1 MASKEAI
8 VLIFVIYYDAK
19 HQKDLHMF
27 TLPKS
32 TEFNKRIPKQKFYEN
47 IAVTPAMKKAFVE
60 QIKIIYWRNKIAT
73 TTLNLAAGEQVME
86 IEVFEVRLSA
96 PELDESVLRQIDR
109 EIPYHILFLLEYEGK
124 YRAVIGYKEV
134 VVGKTAFKV
143 DRYYSTDWLDK
154 DDLPVHLE
162 GLTLDAVYENFVRQ
176 IAGDVL
182 VEENGTTL
190 KESIEQQK
198 QREQLEKQI
207 AVLEAKIRKEKQ
219 PRKKFEMVQKLNGM
233 KGEQERKK

>member
-1 MASKEAI
+1 
-8 VLIFVIYYDAK
+8 
-19 HQKDLHMF
+19 MF

-73 TTLNLAAGEQVME
+73 TTLNLAAGEQVTE
-86 IEVFEVRLSA
+86 IEVRLSA
-96 PELDESVLRQIDR
+96 PKLDESVLRQIDR

-124 YRAVIGYKEV
+124 YRAVIGYKEAAA
-134 VVGKTAFKV
+134 GKTAFKV
-143 DRYYSTDWLDK
+143 DRYYSTDWLDE
-154 DDLPVHLE
+154 DDLPVHLD

-182 VEENGTTL
+182 GTGESASL
-190 KESIEQQK
+190 KDSVEQQK

-207 AVLEAKIRKEKQ
+207 AALEAKIRKEKQ
-219 PRKKFEMVQKLNGM
+219 PKKKFELVQQM
-233 KGEQERKK
+233 KALQKKTETL

>member
-1 MASKEAI
+1 M
-8 VLIFVIYYDAK
+8 LG
-19 HQKDLHMF
+19 
-27 TLPKS
+27 LPVS

-47 IAVTPAMKKAFVE
+47 IAVTPAMKRAFVE
-60 QIKIIYWRNKIAT
+60 QIRIIYWRNKIAT
-73 TTLNLAAGEQVME
+73 TTLNLAAGEQVTE
-86 IEVFEVRLSA
+86 IEVVEVRLSA

-124 YRAVIGYKEV
+124 YRAVIGYKEAAAD
-134 VVGKTAFKV
+134 KTAFKV
-143 DRYYSTDWLDK
+143 DRYYSTDWLDE
-154 DDLPVHLE
+154 DDLPVHLD

-176 IAGDVL
+176 IAGGALTD
-182 VEENGTTL
+182 ENGTTL

>member
-1 MASKEAI
+1 M
-8 VLIFVIYYDAK
+8 L
-19 HQKDLHMF
+19 DL
-27 TLPKS
+27 PVS

-60 QIKIIYWRNKIAT
+60 QIRIIYWRNKIAT
-73 TTLNLAAGEQVME
+73 TTLNLAAGGQVTE
-86 IEVFEVRLSA
+86 IEVVEVRLSA

-124 YRAVIGYKEV
+124 YRAVIGYKEAA
-134 VVGKTAFKV
+134 VGKTAFKV
-143 DRYYSTDWLDK
+143 DRYYSTDWLDE

-190 KESIEQQK
+190 KDGVEQQK

-207 AVLEAKIRKEKQ
+207 AALEAKIRKEKQ
-219 PRKKFEMVQKLNGM
+219 PKKKFELVQQM
-233 KGEQERKK
+233 KALQKKTETL

>member
-1 MASKEAI
+1 M
-8 VLIFVIYYDAK
+8 LG
-19 HQKDLHMF
+19 
-27 TLPKS
+27 LPVS

-60 QIKIIYWRNKIAT
+60 QIKIFYWRNTIAT
-73 TTLNLAAGEQVME
+73 TTRNLAAGEQVTE

-96 PELDESVLRQIDR
+96 PELDESILRQIDR
-109 EIPYHILFLLEYEGK
+109 EISYHILFLLEYEGK
-124 YRAVIGYKEV
+124 YQAVIGYKEAAA
-134 VVGKTAFKV
+134 GKTAFKV
-143 DRYYSTDWLDK
+143 DRYYSTDWLDE

-182 VEENGTTL
+182 LEENGTTL